1 MTEGALLL
9 MTRSLPYDTILVMA
23 DYYLELGNKIREL
36 REHNG
41 LTQEEF
47 ARLLGNYSASAISYF
62 EKGSRHPKAEEISK
76 IAEIFQVNIEE
87 LLPKTEDISSEA
99 IKFRKEK
106 EGHKKLDYDQ
116 LFKDIKQK
124 KGLKPIKGNL

>member
-1 MTEGALLL
+1 M
-9 MTRSLPYDTILVMA
+9 RLVMT
-23 DYYLELGNKIREL
+23 DYYVELGNKIREL

-62 EKGSRHPKAEEISK
+62 EKGARHPKAEEISK

-106 EGHKKLDYDQ
+106 EGHKNLDFDQ